1 VGEVRGSAIVPTRSA
16 LLGLFAAALGVD
28 RADDESHSELG
39 RTLRFAVVVEA
50 SGVPLTDY
58 HTAQLAPPR
67 RGRTDRTR
75 ADELSGPRHTLR
87 TILSRREYR
96 CDALY
101 RVAAWQEVSAGEPS
115 RWSLQDVEQAL
126 DRPSFVPYLGR
137 KACPLGLPLGALR
150 VSAESLPEALGLL
163 DPPEISSFLRSLRL
177 DRHLEAGTPRLHW
190 EGDPEMGEVEPE
202 ARTVRRDDPRS
213 RTRWTF
219 RTREELAVAWT
230 TPPGAS
236 HGRAEEPPEDAPEE
250 EADDV
255 PE

>member
-150 VSAESLPEALGLL
+150 VSAESLPEALGVA
-163 DPPEISSFLRSLRL
+163 DPPEVSSFLRSLLLSHRL
-177 DRHLEAGTPRLHW
+177 GAGSPRLYW

-219 RTREELAVAWT
+219 RTREELAAAWT
-230 TPPGAS
+230 APAGAS
-236 HGRAEEPPEDAPEE
+236 RGREAEPPEA
-250 EADDV
+250 EAGDV
-255 PE
+255 SE